1 MSTKIIKNTSR
12 DLTDELRKMLQEPKQ
27 DQIWMEKFVSLVR
40 ELVN

>member
-1 MSTKIIKNTSR
+1 MSTKIIKNPSR
-12 DLTDELRKMLQEPKQ
+12 DLTDEIRKMLQEPKQ